1 MSRRIDMDRVGAV
14 ASFACAIHCAAIPIL
29 IGLSAG
35 GALTW
40 AGHAASWL
48 DNEPVE
54 WGLVILAA
62 IVGTVSAWRGYR
74 KHGNLTVAIVLA
86 MAALSLLLL
95 TAIGHDHSHGS
106 ELHAGHS
113 HSHEGEYKWFFPVL
127 GLVIAI
133 SHVVNRRLCNS
144 CDSCGTHE
152 HAHADEGA
160 PLAAP
165 QVASVAPQE

>member
-1 MSRRIDMDRVGAV
+1 MSQRIDMDRVGAV

-62 IVGTVSAWRGYR
+62 VVGTVSAWRGYR

-95 TAIGHDHSHGS
+95 TAIGHDHSH
-106 ELHAGHS
+106 AGHA

-127 GLVIAI
+127 GVVIAI
-133 SHVVNRRLCNS
+133 SHVVNRRLCKS
-144 CDSCGTHE
+144 CDSCGSHE
-152 HAHADEGA
+152 HAPG
-160 PLAAP
+160 AAP
-165 QVASVAPQE
+165 PTGTHVAPASAAE

>member
-95 TAIGHDHSHGS
+95 TAIGHDHSHAG
-106 ELHAGHS
+106 HGHS

-152 HAHADEGA
+152 HAHEGETPA
-160 PLAAP
+160 SP
-165 QVASVAPQE
+165 QVAQVAPVAAQE